1 MIIFF
6 KILSNLGL
14 IWDVVCVVKITVEIV
29 KTRKITRE
37 QALKLISK
45 LTKFALRIY
54 FGYFA

>member
-1 MIIFF
+1 MFF
-6 KILSNLGL
+6 KNLIGNLGL
-14 IWDVVCVVKITVEIV
+14 IADVVCVVKIIVEIV

-37 QALKLISK
+37 QALKLIFK

>member
-1 MIIFF
+1 MFIFL

-14 IWDVVCVVKITVEIV
+14 IWDVVSVVMIIVEIV

-37 QALKLISK
+37 QALKLIFK

>member
-1 MIIFF
+1 MFF
-6 KILSNLGL
+6 KNLIGNLGL
-14 IWDVVCVVKITVEIV
+14 IADVVSVVMIIVKIV